1 MSAPALCARS
11 VRLFTNLIGIL
22 LMNAFMQLIV
32 SGLTV
37 GAIYALVALGFT
49 LIYRASDIFNF
60 SQGEFFM
67 LGGMVAGFTMA
78 TYSLSYS
85 VAALLS
91 CIVATAFGIAL
102 YFFGVRQARSASPVQ
117 LLILTIGASMLVRGL
132 ASVILGKDF
141 VTLPEILPWPTWR
154 FGTVVIQTQAAVVL
168 GGAIL
173 IVLALWLFMARTL
186 TGKAIIGVASNA
198 LGAELMGIN
207 RAAVV
212 GLCFGLS
219 ALVGALGGILATPIT
234 LTSYDSGTMLAVKG
248 FTGAML
254 GGMGRPY
261 GPVVGGLL
269 VGLLEAFGAGYISSL
284 YKDAFALIVMLV
296 VFALRPQGLFAARTV
311 ERV

>member
-1 MSAPALCARS
+1 M
-11 VRLFTNLIGIL
+11 V
-22 LMNAFMQLIV
+22 AFLQLIV

-67 LGGMVAGFTMA
+67 LGGMLAGISMA
-78 TYSLSYS
+78 TYGLPYP
-85 VAALLS
+85 VAAL
-91 CIVATAFGIAL
+91 VACLITVGFGLAL
-102 YFFGVRQARSASPVQ
+102 YFYGIRQARSASPIQ

-132 ASVILGKDF
+132 ASALLGKDF
-141 VTLPEILPWPTWR
+141 VALPGLLPWQTWR
-154 FGTVVIQTQAAVVL
+154 VGGVVIQTQAVAIIA
-168 GGAIL
+168 GAIA
-173 IVLALWLFMARTL
+173 IVLALWVFMSRTL
-186 TGKAIIGVASNA
+186 TGKAIVGVASNA
-198 LGAELMGIN
+198 LGAQLMGIN
-207 RAAVV
+207 RTVVV

-219 ALVGALGGILATPIT
+219 ALIGALGGILATPIT
-234 LTSYDSGTMLAVKG
+234 LTSYDSGTMLAIKG

-269 VGLLEAFGAGYISSL
+269 VGLLEAFGAGYVSSV
-284 YKDAFALIVMLV
+284 YKDAFALIVLLM
-296 VFALRPQGLFAARTV
+296 VFALRPQGLFASHSV

>member
-1 MSAPALCARS
+1 M
-11 VRLFTNLIGIL
+11 V
-22 LMNAFMQLIV
+22 AFLQLIV

-67 LGGMVAGFTMA
+67 LGGMLAGISMA
-78 TYSLSYS
+78 TYGLPYP
-85 VAALLS
+85 VAAL
-91 CIVATAFGIAL
+91 VACLITVGFGLAL
-102 YFFGVRQARSASPVQ
+102 YFYGIRQARSASPIQ

-132 ASVILGKDF
+132 ASALLGKDF
-141 VTLPEILPWPTWR
+141 VTLPGLLPWQTWR
-154 FGTVVIQTQAAVVL
+154 VGGVVIQTQAVAIIA
-168 GGAIL
+168 GAIA
-173 IVLALWLFMARTL
+173 IVLALWVFMSRTL
-186 TGKAIIGVASNA
+186 TGKAIVGVASNA
-198 LGAELMGIN
+198 LGAQLMGIN
-207 RAAVV
+207 RTVVV

-219 ALVGALGGILATPIT
+219 ALIGALGGILATPIT
-234 LTSYDSGTMLAVKG
+234 LTSYDSGTMLAIKG

-269 VGLLEAFGAGYISSL
+269 VGLLEAFGAGYVSSV
-284 YKDAFALIVMLV
+284 YKDAFALIVLLM
-296 VFALRPQGLFAARTV
+296 VFALRPEGLFASHSV